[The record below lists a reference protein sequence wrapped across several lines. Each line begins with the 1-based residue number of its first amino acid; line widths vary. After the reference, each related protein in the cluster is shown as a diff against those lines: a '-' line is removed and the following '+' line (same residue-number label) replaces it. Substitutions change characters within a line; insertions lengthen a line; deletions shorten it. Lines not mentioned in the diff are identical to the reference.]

1 MSLEGICISNEM
13 NRRCPLGFE
22 LEEAPLPFLRVNLFF
37 ESNLPMLSSDFVL
50 RRHLQVDSKKGKAG
64 AR

>member
-1 MSLEGICISNEM
+1 MSLERANSWRNE
-13 NRRCPLGFE
+13 RALVLGAKAPA
-22 LEEAPLPFLRVNLFF
+22 EAPLPFLRVNLFF
-37 ESNLPMLSSDFVL
+37 ESNLLMLSSDFVL